1 MSLTKVIIHMSLT
14 KVIIQSSAISHK
26 LKFGQ
31 AGSFGPLGREK
42 CQYYS
47 NPI

>member
-31 AGSFGPLGREK
+31 VGSFGPLGREK